1 MSALLKC
8 RRALV
13 AENLFLRKQLAFYRE
28 HQVRPR
34 PLTDSA
40 RFSSAMLSRWFEWKD
55 ALVIVKP
62 DTLIRWHR
70 QGFRLFWRHKSRSGR
85 PPLARELR
93 ALIVRMAS
101 ENPTW
106 GQARVANELSLKLG
120 IKISP
125 RTVRKYWPA
134 EPEPRGRRQLSSQRW
149 TTFIR
154 NHAAAIVSC
163 DFTIAVTAK
172 FERLYVL
179 VVLELGTW
187 RILECNV
194 TAHPTAEWTLQQL
207 RHALPEDSAHR
218 FLMHDRD
225 SIFSAELPLFLCFGI
240 SNQNFGVLRADSSS
254 FLHRFWSNVSVA
266 SPGFWC

>member
-1 MSALLKC
+1 
-8 RRALV
+8 
-13 AENLFLRKQLAFYRE
+13 
-28 HQVRPR
+28 
-34 PLTDSA
+34 
-40 RFSSAMLSRWFEWKD
+40 
-55 ALVIVKP
+55 
-62 DTLIRWHR
+62 
-70 QGFRLFWRHKSRSGR
+70 
-85 PPLARELR
+85 
-93 ALIVRMAS
+93 
-101 ENPTW
+101 
-106 GQARVANELSLKLG
+106 
-120 IKISP
+120 
-125 RTVRKYWPA
+125 
-134 EPEPRGRRQLSSQRW
+134 QLSSQRW